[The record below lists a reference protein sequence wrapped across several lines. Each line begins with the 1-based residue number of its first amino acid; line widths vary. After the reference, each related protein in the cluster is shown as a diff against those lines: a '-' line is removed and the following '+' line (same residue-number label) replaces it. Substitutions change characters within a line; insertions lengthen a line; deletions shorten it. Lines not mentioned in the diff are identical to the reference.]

1 MQQEKVVIISSVSG
15 GGKSSL
21 IEKLIMKH
29 HGLSL
34 SITATTRAM
43 RKYEQE
49 GKHYFFYSQDEFM
62 KKIEDGYFLEYAKVY
77 NCYYGIPLE
86 NIQNTLSQGKS
97 PILNIDVQGKKTVQK
112 KLGKNQVM
120 SFFLLPPSIKVWEER
135 LRGRKSN
142 TEEEIQKRLKE
153 GQKEMEDA
161 KSYDWNIINHTL
173 DQAVREIEEI
183 LHSNKIISLQKG

>member
-1 MQQEKVVIISSVSG
+1 MEKRGKVVIISSVSG

-21 IEKLIMKH
+21 IEKLLVKH
-29 HGLSL
+29 PGLSL

-43 RKYEQE
+43 REYEQE

-77 NCYYGIPLE
+77 NYYYGIPLE
-86 NIQNTLSQGKS
+86 NVENTLSQGRS
-97 PILNIDVQGKKTVQK
+97 SILNIDIQGKKTVQK

-135 LRGRKSN
+135 LRGRRSN

-153 GQKEMEDA
+153 GKKEMEHS
-161 KSYDWNIINHTL
+161 KSYDWHIINHSL
-173 DQAVREIEEI
+173 EQAVQEIEEI
-183 LHSNKIISLQKG
+183 FYRNKII